1 MWSTY
6 IISYVRCKIKEEEGT
21 YTDGKVESHAA
32 FGVSLQ
38 LSIGQEGHSTS
49 WGIQPVV
56 TQQHVVAYNSSIYS
70 SHQHVVAYNSSMYS
84 SALHSSQQHVVAT
97 QQLTACSGLKDVS
110 ETTNR

>member
-1 MWSTY
+1 M
-6 IISYVRCKIKEEEGT
+6 ISYVCYKIKKKEGT

-56 TQQHVVAYNSSIYS
+56 TQQHVVAYT
-70 SHQHVVAYNSSMYS
+70 QH
-84 SALHSSQQHVVAT
+84 QQHVQV
-97 QQLTACSGLKDVS
+97 LSYTAVS
-110 ETTNR
+110 SM